1 MSKIQRMSDDEVNVL
16 RQHLE
21 NNFEDFSKFCFKI
34 MTGQKLMYV
43 DYYVI
48 LFHVI
53 QRLIDQVCT
62 RMIINIPP
70 RAGKTLIISIFLP
83 LFAWVRNP
91 SGQTILTGF
100 NSDVL
105 AECSGYIRTIMS
117 DPDFQRVFPDV
128 VIDMNK
134 KSIERL
140 GTMSAGVLHAIP
152 TTGKMTKPYWSFKT
166 LLIRWNPKH

>member
-1 MSKIQRMSDDEVNVL
+1 MSTLDHLSEQEIAIL
-16 RQHLE
+16 RNHLA

-34 MTGQKLMYV
+34 LTGQQLIFV

-48 LFHVI
+48 LFKVI

-62 RMIINIPP
+62 RLIINIPP
-70 RAGKTLIISIFLP
+70 RAGKTLLVSIFLP

-117 DPDFQRVFPDV
+117 DSDFQKVFPDV
-128 VIDMNK
+128 IIDR
-134 KSIERL
+134 KSTRL
-140 GTMSAGVLHAIP
+140 NSSHIQKSRMPSSA
-152 TTGKMTKPYWSFKT
+152 
-166 LLIRWNPKH
+166 